1 MEWLIRSKAT
11 PIWALL
17 FAATCMSWALGTC
30 RAARSGVSLELASIA
45 VMLIAMIKIRFV
57 LIHFMELKHAPWIWR
72 GLFEAWVACVSIA
85 LVTTYLLI

>member
-1 MEWLIRSKAT
+1 LEWLFRSKAT

-17 FAATCMSWALGTC
+17 FFATCISWALGTY
-30 RAARSGVSLELASIA
+30 RLAGSGVSLELASIA

-72 GLFEAWVACVSIA
+72 ALFETWVTFVGIA
-85 LVTTYLLI
+85 LVTTYLII